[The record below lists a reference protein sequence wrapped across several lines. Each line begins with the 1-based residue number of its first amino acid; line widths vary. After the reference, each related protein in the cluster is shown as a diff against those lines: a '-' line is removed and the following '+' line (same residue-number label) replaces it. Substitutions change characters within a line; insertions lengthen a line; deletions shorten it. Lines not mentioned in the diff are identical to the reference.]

1 MDKEKSVLKSLLTP
15 AVIVAALG
23 YFVDIYD
30 LLLFGIVRKASLT
43 DLGIVGDANRDA
55 GEFLISMQ
63 MYGMLLG
70 GIIWGVLGDKKGRLN
85 VLFGSIITYSIA
97 NIANGFVH
105 SLDAYAFW
113 RFVAGIGLAGEL
125 GAGITLVTETLPK
138 NKRGYGT
145 MVVASVGL
153 LGAIVANLVY
163 QTLQD
168 WRICYYAGGV
178 LGLLLL
184 FLRVSVRESGM
195 YKAIEQKPT
204 SKGKFL
210 SLFTDGKRFVKY
222 IRCILI
228 GISLWFVIGVLI
240 TFAPEFAKFLN
251 VQGAENIAAGKAIA
265 WSYAGLVIGDMTTG
279 LLSQYLRSR
288 KKVMAIFL
296 TASLLMIMIYLHADG
311 VSSSMFY
318 VLCLL
323 LGFTNGYW
331 VIFVTIAAEQ
341 FGTNIR
347 ATVTTTVPNFVRGSL
362 PVIIIGYQ
370 FFRDHTFSGQ
380 IIYAAMVM
388 AILLSIIAFLA
399 LWNMKET
406 FAEDLDYT
414 ETI

>member
-1 MDKEKSVLKSLLTP
+1 METEKPLFKSLLAP

-30 LLLFGIVRKASLT
+30 LLLFGIVRKGSLT
-43 DLGIVGDANRDA
+43 DLGIVGDANTAA

-63 MYGMLLG
+63 MYGMLVG
-70 GIIWGVLGDKKGRLN
+70 GILWGILGDKKGRLN

-97 NIANGFVH
+97 NIANGMVH
-105 SLDAYAFW
+105 SVQAYAVW
-113 RFVAGIGLAGEL
+113 RFIAGVGLAGEL
-125 GAGITLVTETLPK
+125 GAGITLVAETLPK

-145 MVVASVGL
+145 MIVASVGL
-153 LGAIVANLVY
+153 VGAIVANYVY

-168 WRICYYAGGV
+168 WRLCYYAGGV

-184 FLRVSVRESGM
+184 LLRVSVRESGM
-195 YKAIEQKPT
+195 FKALEQTTT
-204 SKGKFL
+204 SKGKFI

-222 IRCILI
+222 LRCILI
-228 GISLWFVIGVLI
+228 GISLWFVVGVLI
-240 TFAPEFAKFLN
+240 TFSPEFAKFLH

-265 WSYAGLVIGDMTTG
+265 WCYTGLVLGDMTTG
-279 LLSQYLRSR
+279 LLSQWLRSR

-296 TASLLMIMIYLHADG
+296 SLSLIMIMVYLHAEG
-311 VSSSMFY
+311 ISTTMFY
-318 VLCLL
+318 LLCFG
-323 LGFTNGYW
+323 LGFSNGYW

-362 PVIIIGYQ
+362 PLIILSYQYFKVKVFEGNIVYASIVMGLILSVI
-370 FFRDHTFSGQ
+370 
-380 IIYAAMVM
+380 A
-388 AILLSIIAFLA
+388 LLA
-399 LWNMKET
+399 LWKMKET
-406 FAEDLDYT
+406 FSADLDYT